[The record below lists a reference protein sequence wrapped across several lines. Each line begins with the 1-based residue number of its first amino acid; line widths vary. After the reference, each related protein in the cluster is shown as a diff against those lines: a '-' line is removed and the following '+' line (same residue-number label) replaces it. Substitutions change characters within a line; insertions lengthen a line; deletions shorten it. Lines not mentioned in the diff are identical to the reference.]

1 MDDQK
6 IMMELAKMQT
16 NIRSLERDN
25 KSYSKKLLERDEII
39 KGIDEKY
46 KDKIQKLKD
55 EIAFK
60 DRMLE
65 TLRPIPKIK
74 KGKNAK

>member
-1 MDDQK
+1 MTDK
-6 IMMELAKMQT
+6 VMMELAKMQT
-16 NIRSLERDN
+16 NIRNLERDN

-39 KGIDEKY
+39 SGIDEKY

-74 KGKNAK
+74 KGKNVK

>member
-1 MDDQK
+1 
-6 IMMELAKMQT
+6 MELAKMQT
-16 NIRSLERDN
+16 NIRNLERDN

-74 KGKNAK
+74 KGKNVK

>member
-39 KGIDEKY
+39 RGIDEKY

-74 KGKNAK
+74 KGKNVK

>member
-1 MDDQK
+1 MTDK
-6 IMMELAKMQT
+6 VMMELAKMQT
-16 NIRSLERDN
+16 NIRNLERDN

-39 KGIDEKY
+39 RGIDEKY

-65 TLRPIPKIK
+65 TLRPTPKIK
-74 KGKNAK
+74 KGKNVK

>member
-1 MDDQK
+1 MTDK
-6 IMMELAKMQT
+6 VMMELAKMQT
-16 NIRSLERDN
+16 NIRNLERDN

-39 KGIDEKY
+39 RGIDEKY

-74 KGKNAK
+74 KGKNVK

>member
-1 MDDQK
+1 MTDK
-6 IMMELAKMQT
+6 VMMELAKMQT
-16 NIRSLERDN
+16 SIRNLERDN

-39 KGIDEKY
+39 RGIDEKY

-55 EIAFK
+55 EMAFK

-65 TLRPIPKIK
+65 TLRPKPKIK
-74 KGKNAK
+74 KGKNVK

>member
-1 MDDQK
+1 MTDK
-6 IMMELAKMQT
+6 VMMELAKMQT
-16 NIRSLERDN
+16 NIRNLEKDN

-39 KGIDEKY
+39 RGIDEKY

-65 TLRPIPKIK
+65 TLRPKPKIK
-74 KGKNAK
+74 KGKNVK

>member
-1 MDDQK
+1 MTDK
-6 IMMELAKMQT
+6 VMMELAKMQT
-16 NIRSLERDN
+16 NIRNLEKDN

-39 KGIDEKY
+39 RGIDEKY

-74 KGKNAK
+74 NGSFLEI

>member
-1 MDDQK
+1 MSDK

-16 NIRSLERDN
+16 NIRNLERDN

-39 KGIDEKY
+39 RVIDEKY

-74 KGKNAK
+74 KGKNVK

>member
-1 MDDQK
+1 MTDK
-6 IMMELAKMQT
+6 VMMELAKMQT
-16 NIRSLERDN
+16 NIRNLERDN

-74 KGKNAK
+74 KGKNVK

>member
-1 MDDQK
+1 
-6 IMMELAKMQT
+6 MMELAKMQT
-16 NIRSLERDN
+16 NIRNLERDN
-25 KSYSKKLLERDEII
+25 KAYSKKLLERDEII
-39 KGIDEKY
+39 RGIDEKY

-74 KGKNAK
+74 KGKNVK

>member
-1 MDDQK
+1 MSDK

-16 NIRSLERDN
+16 NIRNLEKDN

-39 KGIDEKY
+39 SGIDEKY

-65 TLRPIPKIK
+65 SLRPKPKIK
-74 KGKNAK
+74 KGKNVK

>member
-1 MDDQK
+1 
-6 IMMELAKMQT
+6 MMELAKMQT
-16 NIRSLERDN
+16 NIRNLERDN
-25 KSYSKKLLERDEII
+25 KSYSKKLIERDEII

-55 EIAFK
+55 EMAFK

-65 TLRPIPKIK
+65 TLRPTPKIK
-74 KGKNAK
+74 KGKNVK

>member
-74 KGKNAK
+74 KGKNVK

>member
-1 MDDQK
+1 
-6 IMMELAKMQT
+6 MMELAKMQT
-16 NIRSLERDN
+16 NIRNLERDN

-39 KGIDEKY
+39 RGIDEKY

-65 TLRPIPKIK
+65 TLRPTPKIK
-74 KGKNAK
+74 KGKNVK

>member
-1 MDDQK
+1 MSDK

-16 NIRSLERDN
+16 NIRNLERDN

-65 TLRPIPKIK
+65 TLRPTPKIK
-74 KGKNAK
+74 KGKK

>member
-1 MDDQK
+1 MSDK

-74 KGKNAK
+74 KGKNVK

>member
-1 MDDQK
+1 MTDK
-6 IMMELAKMQT
+6 VMMELAKMQT
-16 NIRSLERDN
+16 NIRNLEIDN

-39 KGIDEKY
+39 RGIDEKY

-55 EIAFK
+55 EMAFK

-65 TLRPIPKIK
+65 TLRPKPKIK
-74 KGKNAK
+74 KGKNVK

>member
-1 MDDQK
+1 MTDK
-6 IMMELAKMQT
+6 VMMELAKMQT
-16 NIRSLERDN
+16 NIRNLERDN

-39 KGIDEKY
+39 SGIDEKY

-65 TLRPIPKIK
+65 TLRPKPKIK
-74 KGKNAK
+74 KGKNVK

>member
-1 MDDQK
+1 
-6 IMMELAKMQT
+6 MMELAKMQT
-16 NIRSLERDN
+16 NIRNLERDN

-39 KGIDEKY
+39 SGIDEKY

-65 TLRPIPKIK
+65 TLRPTPKIK
-74 KGKNAK
+74 KGKNVK

>member
-1 MDDQK
+1 MSDK

-16 NIRSLERDN
+16 NIRNLERDN

-39 KGIDEKY
+39 RGIDEKY

-55 EIAFK
+55 EMAFK

-65 TLRPIPKIK
+65 TLRPTPKIK
-74 KGKNAK
+74 KGKNVK

>member
-1 MDDQK
+1 
-6 IMMELAKMQT
+6 MMELAKMQT
-16 NIRSLERDN
+16 NIRNLERDN

-65 TLRPIPKIK
+65 TLRPTPKIK
-74 KGKNAK
+74 KGKK

>member
-1 MDDQK
+1 
-6 IMMELAKMQT
+6 MMELAKMQT
-16 NIRSLERDN
+16 NIRNLERDN

-39 KGIDEKY
+39 SGIDEKY

-74 KGKNAK
+74 KGKNVK

>member
-1 MDDQK
+1 MSDK

-16 NIRSLERDN
+16 NIRNLERDN

-39 KGIDEKY
+39 RGIDEKY

-65 TLRPIPKIK
+65 TLRPTPKIK
-74 KGKNAK
+74 KGKNVK

>member
-1 MDDQK
+1 
-6 IMMELAKMQT
+6 MMELAKMQT
-16 NIRSLERDN
+16 NIRNLERDN

-39 KGIDEKY
+39 RGIDEKY

-55 EIAFK
+55 EMAFK

-65 TLRPIPKIK
+65 TLRPTPKIK
-74 KGKNAK
+74 KGKNVK

>member
-1 MDDQK
+1 MTDK
-6 IMMELAKMQT
+6 VMMELAKMQT
-16 NIRSLERDN
+16 NIRNLERDN

-65 TLRPIPKIK
+65 TLRPTPKIK
-74 KGKNAK
+74 KGKK